1 MAKTKTTISM
11 EDNMLE
17 TLKKQAQN
25 KGMDV
30 SSYITHL
37 VALEEDRREQQ
48 ERLERL
54 MYKMMPNG
62 IQDLTTL
69 AQLIQNGGKE

>member
-1 MAKTKTTISM
+1 MAKVKTSISM
-11 EDNMLE
+11 EESMLNI
-17 TLKKQAQN
+17 LKKQAEN

-30 SSYITHL
+30 SAYITHL

-48 ERLERL
+48 ERMERL
-54 MYKMMPNG
+54 LFQMMPNG
-62 IQDLTTL
+62 IQDLGVL